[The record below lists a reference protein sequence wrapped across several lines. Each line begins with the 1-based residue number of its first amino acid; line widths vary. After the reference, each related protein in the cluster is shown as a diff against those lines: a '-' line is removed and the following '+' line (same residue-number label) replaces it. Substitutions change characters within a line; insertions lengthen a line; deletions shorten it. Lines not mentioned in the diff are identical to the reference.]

1 MNAKTLSILAGLTVL
16 VVVAAVFLGQER
28 HNTFP
33 QSGELLFPKLMD
45 KINDIN
51 EILIES
57 NTDKTTL
64 ARHESGWGVK
74 EKEGYPADLEKVKR
88 TLIGMAELRIR
99 EPKTKNPELYEKLG
113 LQGKDADESTS
124 TLVTLKSEDSTEST
138 SLVIGQQR
146 PDKSAPS
153 LSEIFVRK
161 PENPQSWLVVGK
173 LPLESILTE
182 WLDKEIVDIESTRIQ
197 RVNVTHP
204 GGEVLSLQKTKP
216 DDLDFQIGD
225 LPKGYKISSQFNVN
239 NVASTLAKLTLDNVK
254 KNKVVDFEKKS
265 GVNAILETFDG
276 LQLTVQTTKDGE
288 AMYAKISAA
297 FDPSII
303 YTIEETDQ
311 SAVVEGK
318 KEESKK
324 SPDKKEEKSIPEATL
339 NKAGDDEETKASEPP
354 KPTIK
359 SAEEVQKEVAAI
371 NKKLNG
377 WAFEIPKFKVDT
389 FSKKKK
395 ELITKQ

>member
-16 VVVAAVFLGQER
+16 VIVAAVFLGQER

-51 EILIES
+51 EIVIES

-113 LQGKDADESTS
+113 LQDQDADESTS
-124 TLVTLKSEDSTEST
+124 TLMTLKSEDSAEPT

-161 PENPQSWLVVGK
+161 PEDPQSWLVVGK

-225 LPKGYKISSQFNVN
+225 MPKGYKISSQFNVN
-239 NVASTLAKLTLDNVK
+239 NVASTLAKLTLDDVK
-254 KNKVVDFEKKS
+254 KDTVVDFEEQS
-265 GVNAILETFDG
+265 GVNALLETFDG
-276 LQLTVQTTKDGE
+276 LQLTVQTVKDGE
-288 AMYAKISAA
+288 TVYAKASVA

-303 YTIEETDQ
+303 YKEKETDL
-311 SAVVEGK
+311 AAEEEGK
-318 KEESKK
+318 KDESKK
-324 SPDKKEEKSIPEATL
+324 SSDKKEKTSKPEATL
-339 NKAGDDEETKASEPP
+339 SQAGDDEKKASEPP

-371 NKKLNG
+371 NKKLLG
-377 WAFEIPKFKVDT
+377 WAFEIPKFKVEN

-395 ELITKQ
+395 ELITKP